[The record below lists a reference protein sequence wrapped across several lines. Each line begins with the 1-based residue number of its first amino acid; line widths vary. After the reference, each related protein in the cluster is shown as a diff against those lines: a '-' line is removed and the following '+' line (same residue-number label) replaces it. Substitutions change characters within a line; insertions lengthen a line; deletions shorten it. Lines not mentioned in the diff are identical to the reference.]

1 MKKWC
6 LVERDG
12 KLESFIQVVNS
23 SLSILSAWVTE
34 SQNKYPDSFEK
45 NRYRYTIED
54 EAKQVI
60 ECHNYPEMALLA
72 RVKVSHNTFDEQTA
86 EFRRLRKKY
95 PKCSVGYSQWRPGLT
110 YFES

>member
-1 MKKWC
+1 MKKWI
-6 LVERDG
+6 VASKNG
-12 KLESFIQVVNS
+12 KFVDYANITDLPDLYLRKVHDKLLKKHGHQGFGVQVV
-23 SLSILSAWVTE
+23 E
-34 SQNKYPDSFEK
+34 E
-45 NRYRYTIED
+45 E
-54 EAKQVI
+54 EAKQII

-72 RVKVSHNTFDEQTA
+72 RVKVSHSTFDEETA

>member
-1 MKKWC
+1 MKKWTVAYKNNKFVDF
-6 LVERDG
+6 VEITNMNTSEIRKEWD
-12 KLESFIQVVNS
+12 KL
-23 SLSILSAWVTE
+23 L
-34 SQNKYPDSFEK
+34 NKHGHKGFRIKTFDE
-45 NRYRYTIED
+45 E
-54 EAKQVI
+54 EAKQII
-60 ECHNYPEMALLA
+60 ECHNPEMALLA

>member
-1 MKKWC
+1 MKKWVVAFKNEKFVDYADITGMSFREKTVVWDR
-6 LVERDG
+6 LLNKHGHEGYKITTVDEEEG
-12 KLESFIQVVNS
+12 KQI
-23 SLSILSAWVTE
+23 
-34 SQNKYPDSFEK
+34 
-45 NRYRYTIED
+45 
-54 EAKQVI
+54 I
-60 ECHNYPEMALLA
+60 ECHNFPEMKLLA

>member
-1 MKKWC
+1 MKKW
-6 LVERDG
+6 LIASKNGKFVDYADITDLPDLYLRKEYDRLLNKHGHQGFGIQRVE
-12 KLESFIQVVNS
+12 
-23 SLSILSAWVTE
+23 
-34 SQNKYPDSFEK
+34 
-45 NRYRYTIED
+45 ED
-54 EAKQVI
+54 EAKQII

-95 PKCSVGYSQWRPGLT
+95 PKCSVGYRTWRPGLT